1 MNDMK
6 IIFDLRNVGLGNNG
20 GSTTLI
26 KSGNALVELGHEV
39 YFLDSMHNM
48 NTWTP
53 LKAEHIQGVIPD
65 ADAII
70 ATGYKSV
77 ACTLSAPESCGIKM
91 HWIRGWETWQMPE
104 PQIVE
109 KILKVPTRKLVN
121 SMGLRDK
128 LAEYGVLSYII
139 RPGYDFGELYPT
151 GFRDKEH
158 DNVVLGGLFHNKH
171 RVIKRVA
178 WLFDAYRELKKQGF
192 KVELHLMGAEKPP
205 LLKDVKYIR
214 QPDIKQK
221 LDFYNGIDIWLAT
234 AMQEGLH
241 MPPAEAMLTECP
253 VVSTKAKLSG
263 TQDYI
268 TDGVTGLAANNNLDS
283 FINNIQWL
291 CKNPKMREGLGKLG
305 RKRILEIGDRQYNMK
320 CLVNLI
326 EGINNGS
333 I

>member
-1 MNDMK
+1 MK
-6 IIFDLRNVGLGNNG
+6 IIFYLRSVGLGKNG

-39 YFLDSMHNM
+39 YFIDRGRNM
-48 NTWTP
+48 NTWVP
-53 LKAEHIQGVIPD
+53 LKAEHIRGKIPD

-77 ACTLSAPESCGIKM
+77 PHTISAPARCGIKM
-91 HWIRGWETWQMPE
+91 HWIRGYETWQMPE

-109 KILKVPTRKLVN
+109 KIFKAPTIKLVN
-121 SMGLRDK
+121 SIGLQRK
-128 LAEYGVLSYII
+128 LKKCGSDSYLV
-139 RPGYDFGELYPT
+139 RPGYDLEELYPT
-151 GFRDKEH
+151 GFRDRKH
-158 DNVVLGGLFHNKH
+158 DTIVLGGLFHNKH

-178 WLFDAYRELKKQGF
+178 WLFDAYRELKKQGY
-192 KVELHLMGAEKPP
+192 KVELHLMGAEKSS

-221 LDFYNGIDIWLAT
+221 LDFYNSIDIWLAT

-253 VVSTKAKLSG
+253 VVSTKAELSG

-283 FINNIQWL
+283 FINNIKWL
-291 CKNPKMREGLGKLG
+291 CKNQKIREGLGKLG
-305 RKRILEIGDRQYNMK
+305 RKRILEIGDRQYNMQK
-320 CLVNLI
+320 LVDLI
-326 EGINNGS
+326 EGIKNGN